1 MNMQMTRTPL
11 QMGAA
16 LRRRRKELGLSQ
28 ATAAGSIAR
37 RQATISDLENGG
49 DVRLSTLLRLLATLD
64 LELVVQPRTHG
75 HASAEDAL
83 GAVPE
88 PAEIRTTRPSN
99 HETGK

>member
-1 MNMQMTRTPL
+1 MKTNLARTAL

-28 ATAAGSIAR
+28 ATAADSIAR

-75 HASAEDAL
+75 GAAAEDAL
-83 GAVPE
+83 GGIPE
-88 PAEIRTTRPSN
+88 PAEIRTTG
-99 HETGK
+99 TGT

>member
-1 MNMQMTRTPL
+1 
-11 QMGAA
+11 MGAA

-64 LELVVQPRTHG
+64 LELVVRPRTHG
-75 HASAEDAL
+75 DATA
-83 GAVPE
+83 GDAPDEIPE
-88 PAEIRTTRPSN
+88 TTG
-99 HETGK
+99 TAK